1 MSAPFYTLTNQQ
13 HPEKRPD
20 HSNTGLWYT
29 RFYNRFDKDWS
40 VGDDDKGNWI
50 DAVTG
55 FCGDHKLLELAGARG
70 EKLAK
75 ALNAEIA
82 EFKTDANFVSGLGL
96 SHPVEN
102 GFTWHHTLGVPYLPA
117 SGVKG
122 LLRGWVEAWM
132 THQDEDKHK
141 TMTQR
146 WFGMAKGSDSVADH
160 AGGLIFFDALPT
172 APVQLVTEIMTP
184 HAGKW
189 YEQGGDIA
197 SVADYADK
205 APADWHSPVPVPFLA
220 VGRGASFRFMIAP
233 RLTGD
238 AAVDALAR
246 QDCRDAMAQLALAL
260 EWMGAGAKTAT
271 GYGRMALD
279 VQAIEIRKAEEKAKY
294 IAELAPIERAKAELA
309 EMNAKQLKE
318 LFGKQWNKKVEL
330 EKENAHLWITTAN
343 ELHENTIKKWSA
355 LGKNEDKLAYKA
367 YRRLMRQDEE
377 DA

>member
-40 VGDDDKGNWI
+40 VGDDGKRSWI

-55 FCGDHKLLELAGARG
+55 FCGDQKLLELAGARS
-70 EKLAK
+70 ERLAK
-75 ALNAEIA
+75 ALDAETA
-82 EFKTDANFVSGLGL
+82 EFKTDANFATGLGL

-146 WFGMAKGSDSVADH
+146 WFGTAKGSDGVADH

-189 YEQGGDIA
+189 YEQGDNIA
-197 SVADYADK
+197 SIADYADK

-238 AAVDALAR
+238 ATEDALAR
-246 QDCRDAMAQLALAL
+246 LDSRDAMAQLALAL

-271 GYGRMALD
+271 GYGRMSND
-279 VQAIEIRKAEEKAKY
+279 NAKRQ
-294 IAELAPIERAKAELA
+294 AELAAAGIETNTTQWVGAKVTRNKSTGELSVISAQGERAAPVKAPLA
-309 EMNAKQLKE
+309 QAIFNGMSEATQKKLKD
-318 LFGKQWNKKVEL
+318 GKKPLTMTATVETVGNLIQVHAL
-330 EKENAHLWITTAN
+330 EPEA
-343 ELHENTIKKWSA
+343 
-355 LGKNEDKLAYKA
+355 
-367 YRRLMRQDEE
+367 
-377 DA
+377 